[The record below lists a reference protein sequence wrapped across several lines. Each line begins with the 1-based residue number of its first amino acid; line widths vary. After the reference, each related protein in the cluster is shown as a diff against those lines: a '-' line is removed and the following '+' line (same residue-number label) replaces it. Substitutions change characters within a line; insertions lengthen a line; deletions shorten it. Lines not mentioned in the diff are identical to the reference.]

1 MAQTTSIR
9 TFYILILT
17 QTLSYIGSRMTGLAV
32 GIKVFNDTGQVT
44 PLALVGFFGMVP
56 RILATSVAG
65 VLADRWDRRHVMIIA
80 DAGEALATLVLLLTF
95 ATGTFE
101 LWILYVLTVWQAT
114 FSMFQG
120 PAFNASVTQLI
131 PDAMRDRANA
141 IQQITGPAAG
151 LVAPVLAG
159 VLFALIGVTG
169 VMALDIA
176 TFLVA
181 IAVVAAVRIPR
192 PAQTAEGRA
201 ARGSVWQEMFSG
213 FALMWKL
220 RPLFYLLLLATLLNF
235 LSNMTGVMLVPYI
248 LLLTGS
254 EAMLGTLLALLSLG
268 MVVGGALVSVWTIKT
283 KRMHIVFSAIIVE
296 ALFLALLGVARAPLA
311 LAVVMFL
318 YLLPNPMINAPLFSL
333 VQAKTP
339 PDMQGRVFAAIMQL
353 AMLAMPLAYL
363 LAGPLA
369 DRVLEPAVGG
379 AGWNLVAP
387 LVGSDPGSGIGLLF
401 VINGLLSASAGAAF
415 YAWPRMRRLE
425 SELPD
430 YAPAGADSSPT
441 GEADETLARSAEPL
455 AL

>member
-1 MAQTTSIR
+1 MGQTTSIR

-17 QTLSYIGSRMTGLAV
+17 QTFSYIGSQMTELAV

-44 PLALVGFFGMVP
+44 PLALVGFFGMLP
-56 RILATSVAG
+56 RILATSFAG
-65 VLADRWDRRHVMIIA
+65 VLADRWDRRCVLIVS
-80 DAGEALATLVLLLTF
+80 DAGQALATFILLITL

-120 PAFNASVTQLI
+120 PAFSASVTQLI
-131 PDAMRDRANA
+131 PDAVRDRANA
-141 IQQITGPAAG
+141 IQQVTGPAAG
-151 LVAPVLAG
+151 LVAPMLAG
-159 VLFALIGVTG
+159 VLFAAIGVTG
-169 VMALDIA
+169 IIAVDII

-181 IAVVAAVRIPR
+181 VAVVASVRIPR
-192 PAQTAEGRA
+192 PAQTDEGRA
-201 ARGSVWQEMFSG
+201 ASGSVWQEMLSG

-220 RPLFYLLLLATLLNF
+220 RPMFYLLLFATLLNF
-235 LSNMTGVMLVPYI
+235 LSNMTGVMIVPYV

-254 EAMLGTLLALLSLG
+254 EATLGTLLALLSLG
-268 MVVGGALVSVWTIKT
+268 MVVGGALMSVWTIKS
-283 KRMHIVFSAIIVE
+283 KRMHVVFSAIIVE
-296 ALFLALLGVARAPLA
+296 ALFLALLGIARTPLA

-353 AMLAMPLAYL
+353 AMLATPLAYL

-369 DRVLEPAVGG
+369 DRALEPAVGG
-379 AGWNLVAP
+379 AGWQLVAP
-387 LVGSDPGSGIGLLF
+387 LVGSDPGAGMGLLF
-401 VINGLLSASAGAAF
+401 VINGLISAVAGAAF

-430 YAPAGADSSPT
+430 YAVVDQSPV
-441 GEADETLARSAEPL
+441 GEEARDALKREPEPL